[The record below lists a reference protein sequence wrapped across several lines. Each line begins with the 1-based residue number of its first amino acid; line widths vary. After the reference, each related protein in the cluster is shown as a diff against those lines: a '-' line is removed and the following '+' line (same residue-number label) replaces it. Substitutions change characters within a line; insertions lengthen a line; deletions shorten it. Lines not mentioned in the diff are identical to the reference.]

1 MSHDLVIK
9 NGLVILENGEVETD
23 VAVKD
28 GIISAIGKD
37 LTGAQTIDASG
48 LVVSPGMLDAH
59 VHITDPGGGYR
70 DHW

>member
-37 LTGAQTIDASG
+37 LTGAHTIDASG
-48 LVVSPGMLDAH
+48 LEPHLAPKAALLH
-59 VHITDPGGGYR
+59 LWKCR
-70 DHW
+70 